1 MCCLRGWGAGWF
13 GGWRDDPKADQKD
26 MSQVRLTSFDQ
37 LFWLCTIVARHYLT
51 NQIGLDTNVLQAWI
65 SLAQLKTKL
74 TAVLSVFQMHYTK
87 YCKEMLTSAA
97 VEQVHLSLDF
107 FFLPKAMLF
116 KALASHQCDPGKG
129 FECLRRRHC
138 VGQVCCWISPL

>member
-1 MCCLRGWGAGWF
+1 MF
-13 GGWRDDPKADQKD
+13 
-26 MSQVRLTSFDQ
+26 QVRLTSFDQ

-51 NQIGLDTNVLQAWI
+51 NQIGSDTNVLQAWI

-107 FFLPKAMLF
+107 SFTEGNALQSTRLP
-116 KALASHQCDPGKG
+116 SVWPG
-129 FECLRRRHC
+129 
-138 VGQVCCWISPL
+138 

>member
-1 MCCLRGWGAGWF
+1 
-13 GGWRDDPKADQKD
+13 

-37 LFWLCTIVARHYLT
+37 LFWLYTIVARHYLT
-51 NQIGLDTNVLQAWI
+51 NQIGFDTNVLQAWI

-97 VEQVHLSLDF
+97 VEQVHLSLGF
-107 FFLPKAMLF
+107 FFFTEGNALQSTRLP
-116 KALASHQCDPGKG
+116 SVWP
-129 FECLRRRHC
+129 R
-138 VGQVCCWISPL
+138 